1 MKNFKLLEDDTI
13 YVDGHTLYRI
23 EATRDFGS
31 VNRGDLGGYIESPD
45 NLGDV
50 AWVYDTAWV
59 YGKAQILENA
69 QVSENARVY
78 GKAIVSGNARVFG
91 KALVCGNALV
101 SQCALV
107 YGNARVFGDAHVYG
121 DANIYGNASVC
132 GGSWVY
138 GNALVSGDACVYG
151 NATIRKGSVKRD
163 RDVINITS
171 NGVLYP
177 ITILPRHIQI
187 GCQCHT
193 RTAWFGFTDE
203 EIRSMDGE
211 KAVVW
216 WKTWKPIL
224 KSICDANASGDE
236 QC

>member
-13 YVDGHTLYRI
+13 SVDGHTLYRI
-23 EATRDFGS
+23 EATRDFAN
-31 VNRGDLGGYIESPD
+31 VNCGDIGGYVESPD
-45 NLGDV
+45 NLGDE
-50 AWVYDTAWV
+50 AWVFGNARVRGNSQV
-59 YGKAQILENA
+59 Y
-69 QVSENARVY
+69 ENARVY
-78 GKAIVSGNARVFG
+78 GRASVYGEARVCG
-91 KALVCGNALV
+91 DGLVCGNALV
-101 SQCALV
+101 CGTALV
-107 YGNARVFGDAHVYG
+107 SWTAMVCGDAWVYG
-121 DANIYGNASVC
+121 DSRI
-132 GGSWVY
+132 
-138 GNALVSGDACVYG
+138 L
-151 NATIRKGSVKRD
+151 KGSVKGA

-171 NGVLYP
+171 NGALYL

-193 RTAWFGFTDE
+193 RTAWFNFTDE
-203 EIRSMDGE
+203 EIRTMDGE